1 MGKKQRFS
9 LRKHKLGTVSVL
21 IGSLLFL
28 ATSSVS
34 AEEVATTSL
43 TANGSVTQLPAQE
56 HQAKESPVLPVPTT
70 KDSDMA
76 GEVGVEVGKG
86 TQPPIELAAQEGT
99 ETDKGGEATDPHQT
113 SELPPVNRD
122 VHDWVKTK
130 GAWDRG
136 FKGQGKVIAII
147 DTGIDANHQ
156 AMRLTDVSTAKVT
169 SKAAMEERKKA
180 AGIQYGVWLT
190 DKVIFAHNYV
200 ENNDKVKEVKFDLF
214 GEEELEGLD
223 IKVDVQKVKSSKHY
237 RPQAVEPPK
246 ETVIK
251 IEDIQGS
258 LEIDWPEIDDD
269 TKYESRGMHVTGIAA
284 GNGIEAAAT
293 GERFLGIAPEAQVMF
308 MRVFANDVM
317 GTGDSLFI
325 KAIED
330 AVALGVDA
338 INLSLG
344 SANGS
349 QLSGNRALMEAIEK
363 AKQAGVSV
371 VVAAGNERVFGSDH
385 DDPFVTNPDY
395 GLVGS
400 PSTGRTPTS
409 VAAINNKW
417 VIERLMTVEGLQD
430 RANLNNGKAIYAESV
445 DFKDIK
451 KQPWL

>member
-1 MGKKQRFS
+1 MEKKQRFS

-28 ATSSVS
+28 ATSSIS
-34 AEEVATTSL
+34 AEEVATTIL

-56 HQAKESPVLPVPTT
+56 HQAKESLVLPVPAT

-76 GEVGVEVGKG
+76 GEVGVDVGKG
-86 TQPPIELAAQEGT
+86 AQPPIESATQEDNGT
-99 ETDKGGEATDPHQT
+99 NKGGEATDLHQT

-190 DKVIFAHNYV
+190 YKVIFAHNYV

-246 ETVIK
+246 EMVIK

-269 TKYESRGMHVTGIAA
+269 TKYESHGMHVTGIAE

-293 GERFLGIAPEAQVMF
+293 GEGFLGIAPEAQVMF

-317 GTGDSLFI
+317 GTGDSL
-325 KAIED
+325 
-330 AVALGVDA
+330 
-338 INLSLG
+338 
-344 SANGS
+344 
-349 QLSGNRALMEAIEK
+349 
-363 AKQAGVSV
+363 
-371 VVAAGNERVFGSDH
+371 H
-385 DDPFVTNPDY
+385 
-395 GLVGS
+395 
-400 PSTGRTPTS
+400 
-409 VAAINNKW
+409 
-417 VIERLMTVEGLQD
+417 
-430 RANLNNGKAIYAESV
+430 
-445 DFKDIK
+445 
-451 KQPWL
+451 